1 LPPIA
6 VQICGIKFS
15 NLQNMD
21 SNYKSQG
28 IPPNETG
35 AAVNANKSVELKDVN
50 EAQAFYKIVK
60 QRVLDVNSWQKLA
73 GKALASFE
81 LTNDKGEHLTRLAQQ
96 GDYFKIDIPGP
107 GSKAGDGFDWVQIEE
122 LKEQN
127 EADIES
133 ISIRVR
139 PAKNP
144 TGSSDDVSHFFD
156 EESTSTFKTMR
167 EGNKITAS
175 IHDRNAK
182 PNTDVD
188 TITDKVRNAAVGT
201 GAIGGFA
208 KVQWQSLVDGLLKR
222 DD

>member
-1 LPPIA
+1 M
-6 VQICGIKFS
+6 
-15 NLQNMD
+15 NENH
-21 SNYKSQG
+21 KSQG

-35 AAVNANKSVELKDVN
+35 AAVNADNSVELKDVN
-50 EAQAFYKIVK
+50 EAQAFYKVVK
-60 QRVLDVNSWQKLA
+60 QRVLDVNNWQKLA
-73 GKALASFE
+73 GKVLASFQ
-81 LTNDKGEHLTRLAQQ
+81 LTDNRGEQLNRLAEQ

-107 GSKAGDGFDWVQIEE
+107 GSKAGDGFDWVRIEE

-127 EADIES
+127 EGEIQS
-133 ISIRVR
+133 ISMRVR
-139 PAKNP
+139 PATNP
-144 TGSSDDVSHFFD
+144 LTPTNEVSHFFS
-156 EESTSTFKTMR
+156 EESTSTFKAMR

-208 KVQWQSLVDGLLKR
+208 KIQWKALVDGLLKR
-222 DD
+222 EE